1 LIGFT
6 FSVKTNKNLGFH
18 CTFVKIF
25 EMKYLLRRFL
35 EHREAMAL
43 AIFIAGMPFIFFLR
57 DGLRLAPANTYFSIA
72 LLIGPLVLTLLFK
85 DLKYFESPNKPG
97 MFMIA
102 WFIIISFFYF
112 ILRDRFTAVQGLTET
127 FNYILLFILFVSII
141 FMRQISLSKFFIHAI
156 IFISLIGAASL
167 LYYTFTNPLY
177 QLGQRASISF
187 EEDGAKGG
195 NPHIN
200 AKGAF
205 YGLIACLIA
214 LKYPKKINLGVLYP
228 AVSIVLFIV
237 VLFLTQ
243 TMLGFIATFLCVFLF
258 TYFNFNF
265 SSLASTAKFFL
276 LKWYVLLAL
285 VLGIGKGIVEI
296 KNNEEF
302 ISPIVNYL
310 TFRVDNIV
318 KSFTNPNNKKRKPSN
333 SDDSANMRIH
343 LLNTVF
349 ENAEENFIEGKVRY
363 ILFGNGFKNLYVDVP
378 IVEVFDSFGL
388 FMFVFYVIMFLY
400 LSKLCL
406 DEIRN
411 PKSFGTEFL
420 AYFFIY
426 YFIANFTAGLI
437 IDYNRLGTYMLIF
450 KFIKK

>member
-1 LIGFT
+1 
-6 FSVKTNKNLGFH
+6 
-18 CTFVKIF
+18 
-25 EMKYLLRRFL
+25 MKYLLRKFL

-43 AIFIAGMPFIFFLR
+43 AIFIAGLPFIFFLR

-72 LLIGPLVLTLLFK
+72 LLFGPLALTLLFK

-97 MFMIA
+97 MFMIG
-102 WFIIISFFYF
+102 WFLIITFVYF

-127 FNYILLFILFVSII
+127 FNYILLFTLFVSIN
-141 FMRQISLSKFFIHAI
+141 FMRQVSLSKFFIHAI

-177 QLGQRASISF
+177 QIGQRASISF

-200 AKGAF
+200 ARGAF
-205 YGLIACLIA
+205 YGLIACVIA
-214 LKYPKKINLGVLYP
+214 LKYQKKINLGILYP
-228 AVSIVLFIV
+228 TVSILLFIV

-243 TMLGFIATFLCVFLF
+243 TMLGFMAAFLFISLF

-265 SSLASTAKFFL
+265 SSVVSTAKFFL
-276 LKWYVLLAL
+276 FKWYVLLAL

-302 ISPIVNYL
+302 ITPITNYL
-310 TFRVDNIV
+310 TFRVNNIV
-318 KSFTNPNNKKRKPSN
+318 KSFTNPDNKKRKPSN
-333 SDDSANMRIH
+333 SDESANMRIH
-343 LLNTVF
+343 LLTTVF
-349 ENAEENFIEGKVRY
+349 ENAEENFTEGKVRY
-363 ILFGNGFKNLYVDVP
+363 ILFGNGFKHLYVDVP
-378 IVEVFDSFGL
+378 YIEVFDSFGL
-388 FMFVFYVIMFLY
+388 IVFVFYSIMFFY
-400 LSKLCL
+400 MAKLCL
-406 DEIRN
+406 GEIKN

-426 YFIANFTAGLI
+426 YFIANFTAALV
-437 IDYNRLGTYMLIF
+437 IDYTRLGTYMLIF